1 MSTSQGRQRIA
12 IAFSRVPTSAAG
24 PSPARAED
32 VRTGTL
38 TPVVDESD
46 FSLC

>member
-12 IAFSRVPTSAAG
+12 IAFSRVLTLAAG
-24 PSPARAED
+24 LFPAQAKD
-32 VRTGTL
+32 VRAGPL